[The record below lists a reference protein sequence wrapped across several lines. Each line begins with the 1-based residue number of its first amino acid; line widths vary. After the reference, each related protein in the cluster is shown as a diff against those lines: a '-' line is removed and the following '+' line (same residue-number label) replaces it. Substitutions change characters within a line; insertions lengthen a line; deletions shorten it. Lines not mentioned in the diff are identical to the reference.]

1 MLARIF
7 GASLYS
13 SNIPCVEG
21 NMTPIPGSD
30 NSKEDENEAVIPFPF
45 SNFEAPHEH
54 PTGLLEATG
63 GHHENPMMDSSR
75 TRSSINGG
83 YYNGGYVPTE
93 NMNEGR
99 PLPPIGPI

>member
-1 MLARIF
+1 MFVAF
-7 GASLYS
+7 LYS

-30 NSKEDENEAVIPFPF
+30 NSKEDENEAVVPFPF

-63 GHHENPMMDSSR
+63 GHHENPMMDSPR

-93 NMNEGR
+93 NMNEGQS
-99 PLPPIGPI
+99 LPPIGPI

>member
-63 GHHENPMMDSSR
+63 GHHGNPMMDSSR

>member
-1 MLARIF
+1 MLNF
-7 GASLYS
+7 GKNFRGILLL

-30 NSKEDENEAVIPFPF
+30 NSKEDENEAVVPFPF

-63 GHHENPMMDSSR
+63 G
-75 TRSSINGG
+75 
-83 YYNGGYVPTE
+83 
-93 NMNEGR
+93 
-99 PLPPIGPI
+99 